1 VNFYDR
7 WLGLWDEAEAE
18 RAKSRRVIHYEELDW
33 TQTPQDARVAL
44 LVAPETG
51 FRTWGSESLR
61 GEIPPGW
68 HSGAHKHGEEVMYIV
83 AGEGFSIVDGIRY
96 EWQAGSTIAIPF
108 GAVHQHFNTGPEP
121 VVFVAA
127 MAVHFEHFV
136 GIHRTVQLENC
147 GPTGRLPDA
156 ERSPGG
162 LAPDGKRITLRWEDS
177 ELIADKRSTPV
188 TSRVDAP
195 QVLGTVAGMDA
206 LMQEHHLQRRR
217 FMQINTGRHD
227 FDVNEIE
234 ISSLMSD
241 APRTRGGRHAHMEA
255 HIHFLSGHGY
265 SLLGEE
271 KERVPWKTGST
282 IHIIG
287 PQTIHQHVNE
297 SGEPSR
303 MLRIAP
309 GIRYFVEQFANRE
322 FPYVYLEGKSAL

>member
-1 VNFYDR
+1 
-7 WLGLWDEAEAE
+7 
-18 RAKSRRVIHYEELDW
+18 
-33 TQTPQDARVAL
+33 
-44 LVAPETG
+44 
-51 FRTWGSESLR
+51 
-61 GEIPPGW
+61 
-68 HSGAHKHGEEVMYIV
+68 
-83 AGEGFSIVDGIRY
+83 
-96 EWQAGSTIAIPF
+96 
-108 GAVHQHFNTGPEP
+108 
-121 VVFVAA
+121 
-127 MAVHFEHFV
+127 
-136 GIHRTVQLENC
+136 
-147 GPTGRLPDA
+147 
-156 ERSPGG
+156 
-162 LAPDGKRITLRWEDS
+162 
-177 ELIADKRSTPV
+177 
-188 TSRVDAP
+188 
-195 QVLGTVAGMDA
+195 VLGTVAGMDA

-255 HIHFLSGHGY
+255 HIHFLSGRGY

-282 IHIIG
+282 IHIID